1 MKAARLLLR
10 FLSVFPE
17 EIANLFRVEICI
29 GRPISTQAQLK
40 AAELGS
46 CQRNSYHVIAG
57 NTTAAAKTS
66 SYGTGLATSVA
77 PMQ

>member
-1 MKAARLLLR
+1 MKAAHLLLR

-17 EIANLFRVEICI
+17 EIANLFCLEICI
-29 GRPISTQAQLK
+29 GRISTQAQRK

-46 CQRNSYHVIAG
+46 CQHNSYNVIAG
-57 NTTAAAKTS
+57 DTTAAKTS